1 MADMHVTGPAG
12 GTEASGN
19 LASTANWL
27 GAALS
32 LALIVGVGIWGYRLI
47 MRDVS
52 GVPVVRAIEGPMRI
66 APEDPGGQVARHEG
80 LAVNKVAGTGASAP
94 PPDQIVLAPRPLDLT
109 DEDLPVGQLAELDLP
124 ETLSEEEEVALASL
138 RQESMAEAPAL
149 ALTDIANAADP
160 IQALADQIAANA
172 TPFTE
177 LPAAPE
183 SSEEPEEDVEDM
195 AQLTP
200 LEPESIVPASV
211 PGVARSLRP
220 TRRPEGLQQ
229 ASLAAPV
236 ADVSAVAELSPD
248 EIPAGTRLVQFGA
261 FDSPEIAREQWTR
274 LQARFSE
281 YLTDKSR
288 VIEEATSG
296 GRVFFRLRAH
306 GFADLSD
313 SRRFCAALVAEGADC
328 IPVVSR

>member
-1 MADMHVTGPAG
+1 MADTHMTGPVRGAE
-12 GTEASGN
+12 TSGN

-32 LALIVGVGIWGYRLI
+32 LALIVGVGVWGYRLI

-80 LAVNKVAGTGASAP
+80 LAVNSVAGTGTSAP
-94 PPDQIVLAPRPLDLT
+94 PPDQIVLAPRPLDIT
-109 DEDLPVGQLAELDLP
+109 DEDLPVGDLAAA
-124 ETLSEEEEVALASL
+124 ETLTEKEEIALASL
-138 RQESMAEAPAL
+138 RTDARTQAPAL
-149 ALTDIANAADP
+149 AAADIANADDP

-172 TPFTE
+172 TPLTE
-177 LPAAPE
+177 IAPAPNTGVFDGGEAGE
-183 SSEEPEEDVEDM
+183 QF
-195 AQLTP
+195 AA
-200 LEPESIVPASV
+200 LEPERIIPASV

-220 TRRPEGLQQ
+220 ARRPEGLQR
-229 ASLAAPV
+229 ASLSVPV
-236 ADVSAVAELSPD
+236 ATAPGVSELSPD

-261 FDSPEIAREQWTR
+261 FDSPEIAREQWR
-274 LQARFSE
+274 GLQARFGE
-281 YLTDKSR
+281 YLQDKSR
-288 VIEEATSG
+288 VIEEAVSG
-296 GRVFFRLRAH
+296 GRTFFRLRAH
-306 GFADLSD
+306 GFEDLSD